1 MALGLAKSERGQGTS
16 YVDQR
21 NTIDEL
27 KTLPGGDKFVN
38 NNDNA
43 GNSIVSRIT
52 RSLGSLKTLSG
63 AGDLLNEGNRN
74 FNLFTHHALLKEG
87 KPLVMTYDA
96 LREGILELYLSVK
109 IRSDDEIDNYNEE
122 FFKSE
127 KRELLGIDG
136 FALID
141 YIKQSIEML
150 MNMKVEEQDEMEN
163 PDLFDGSLKDLRS
176 SINRHERSER
186 SPFLN
191 KKHRD
196 KGRLDIDDRIIDI
209 DVGAE

>member
-1 MALGLAKSERGQGTS
+1 M
-16 YVDQR
+16 
-21 NTIDEL
+21 
-27 KTLPGGDKFVN
+27 
-38 NNDNA
+38 
-43 GNSIVSRIT
+43 
-52 RSLGSLKTLSG
+52 
-63 AGDLLNEGNRN
+63 NEGNRN